1 MSYNIQWPYKPG
13 PQNTVADALS
23 RHPVKEGKVLLA
35 STAAK
40 LRKGKQLAEANPFL
54 ERVKQGYKQDPW
66 FADPANTDNLT
77 EASGVYTL
85 ADAIVVPDYDGLR
98 LQVMQECHDA
108 PYAGHPGRD
117 KTSQLVKRWFWWPT
131 VTTDVTQY
139 VKTCDSCQRNKSRNK
154 LPAGLLQP
162 LPIPGQPWESFSM
175 DMVVD
180 LPQTEAGYDS
190 ITVFVDRQKMYADNS
205 RRAVQ
210 YRLGQQVLLHTK
222 NISLRM
228 IGSPKFLPKYIGPFK
243 ITEKINEV
251 AYRLDLPP
259 TLKVHNVFH
268 VSLLEEYRTREE
280 GGKVHPPPLPELIDG
295 ALEYEVEQILLHQY
309 HTKATKK
316 NKTQKHRVT
325 ELRYLVKW
333 AGYDV
338 EHITWEPA
346 ENCQNCPEKVQEYW
360 DSVDARLKA
369 QQAQARL
376 AGKRKR

>member
-1 MSYNIQWPYKPG
+1 M
-13 PQNTVADALS
+13 
-23 RHPVKEGKVLLA
+23 
-35 STAAK
+35 
-40 LRKGKQLAEANPFL
+40 
-54 ERVKQGYKQDPW
+54 
-66 FADPANTDNLT
+66 
-77 EASGVYTL
+77 SGVKK
-85 ADAIVVPDYDGLR
+85 
-98 LQVMQECHDA
+98 E
-108 PYAGHPGRD
+108 
-117 KTSQLVKRWFWWPT
+117 
-131 VTTDVTQY
+131 
-139 VKTCDSCQRNKSRNK
+139 KSR
-154 LPAGLLQP
+154 ASRVQQFIQELQDAHTKARKC
-162 LPIPGQPWESFSM
+162 LQAA
-175 DMVVD
+175 
-180 LPQTEAGYDS
+180 Q
-190 ITVFVDRQKMYADNS
+190 DRQKMYADNS

-259 TLKVHNVFH
+259 TMKVHNVFH